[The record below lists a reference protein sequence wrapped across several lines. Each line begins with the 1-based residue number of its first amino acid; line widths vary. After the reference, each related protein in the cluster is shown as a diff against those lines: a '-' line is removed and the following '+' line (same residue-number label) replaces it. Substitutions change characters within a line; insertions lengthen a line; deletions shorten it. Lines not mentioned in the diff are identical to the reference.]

1 MSRIGVS
8 TNLFQPG
15 TQCMCCKHWI
25 PATRSF
31 KGCGFGGYCKP
42 GYCKKK
48 EQREKE
54 MIKCKDCRFGGLK
67 VLLDNESAPCLR
79 LDDEECP
86 NYNEETGEI
95 EMRNAERRENK

>member
-1 MSRIGVS
+1 MIRDKARYSE
-8 TNLFQPG
+8 
-15 TQCMCCKHWI
+15 
-25 PATRSF
+25 
-31 KGCGFGGYCKP
+31 GFEEDKSLHRAEGAF
-42 GYCKKK
+42 
-48 EQREKE
+48 E

-95 EMRNAERRENK
+95 EMLREGKNK

>member
-1 MSRIGVS
+1 
-8 TNLFQPG
+8 
-15 TQCMCCKHWI
+15 
-25 PATRSF
+25 
-31 KGCGFGGYCKP
+31 
-42 GYCKKK
+42 
-48 EQREKE
+48 

-95 EMRNAERRENK
+95 DMRNAERRENKGCMRISSMRYQRK

>member
-1 MSRIGVS
+1 MK
-8 TNLFQPG
+8 Q
-15 TQCMCCKHWI
+15 
-25 PATRSF
+25 TRVYIEQ
-31 KGCGFGGYCKP
+31 KGIF
-42 GYCKKK
+42 
-48 EQREKE
+48 E

-95 EMRNAERRENK
+95 EMRNAERREE

>member
-1 MSRIGVS
+1 
-8 TNLFQPG
+8 
-15 TQCMCCKHWI
+15 
-25 PATRSF
+25 
-31 KGCGFGGYCKP
+31 
-42 GYCKKK
+42 
-48 EQREKE
+48 

-95 EMRNAERRENK
+95 EMRNTERKGRINEVSIPFFIKSSFRMVFRSTSFIQRFVAPGYSTTTHLFTR